1 LGKSDANHLARYLMG
16 SRGWWNF
23 IDILRMIIM

>member
-1 LGKSDANHLARYLMG
+1 MG